1 MMTTTT
7 PQLLSK
13 MLTITV
19 ESCVVDDDDD
29 DANAAKILDRFLAF
43 PQIKS
48 VPVVNINTT
57 KACLGIIV
65 YSLFE
70 R

>member
-29 DANAAKILDRFLAF
+29 ANTAGILDRFLAF

-57 KACLGIIV
+57 KALFDIIV

>member
-29 DANAAKILDRFLAF
+29 ANTAKILDRFLAF

-57 KACLGIIV
+57 KALFDIIV